1 MESLGARQKSMRER
15 ICKKVPLQRQWHSME
30 GQPRHTDKEIE
41 WKQGDELSDS
51 GSPVSL
57 AGILR
62 RNTTEARRQGLLC
75 PPHPSPGVQCR
86 GEKQEKGSEGK
97 QTCSDNR

>member
-1 MESLGARQKSMRER
+1 
-15 ICKKVPLQRQWHSME
+15 ME

-51 GSPVSL
+51 GSPMSL

-62 RNTTEARRQGLLC
+62 RSATEARRQGLLC
-75 PPHPSPGVQCR
+75 PPHPSPGAQCH
-86 GEKQEKGSEGK
+86 GEKREKGGEGK
-97 QTCSDNR
+97 QTCSDNRRASLPRKGVCFGVQRQFQKRQRDGF